1 MLDIDKIKSSIEGN
15 CFISSVYY
23 FKEIDSTNTYASDK
37 NIPVD
42 SLIITDHQLSGKGRL
57 DRSWESAKDLNLTFS
72 IKKRLTLSPAENHYL
87 VCFVSFYVFRAVYK
101 ELEESLTK
109 NELSKLF
116 IKWPNDIL
124 FDNKKICGILVESK
138 LPSNEYII
146 GIGINCNQKI
156 FSSGIQAT
164 SIFNISGKQVD
175 INNLLLKLVDSFSE
189 NFTELLSSEFED
201 IFKKWK
207 KSTKIIGKVCTFDS
221 GNGTITNGKIIDLN
235 ANGSI
240 SIQCGETVTD
250 FYSGDIQITG
260 FN

>member
-23 FKEIDSTNTYASDK
+23 LKEIDSTNAYASDK

-42 SLIITDHQLSGKGRL
+42 SLIITDHQFSGKGRL

-72 IKKRLTLSPAENHYL
+72 IKKRLTLSPAENHFL
-87 VCFVSFYVFRAVYK
+87 VCFVSFYVFRTVYK
-101 ELEESLTK
+101 ELEESLTE
-109 NELSKLF
+109 NELNKLF

-124 FDNKKICGILVESK
+124 FDDKKICGILVESK
-138 LPSNEYII
+138 LPSNEYVI
-146 GIGINCNQKI
+146 GIGINCNQKV

-164 SIFNISGKQVD
+164 SIFNITGKQVD
-175 INNLLLKLVDSFSE
+175 INNLLLNLIDSFSE
-189 NFTELLSSEFED
+189 NFKELLTSEFEN

-207 KSTKIIGKVCTFDS
+207 KTTKIIGKVCSFDS
-221 GNGTITNGKIIDLN
+221 GNGTITNGKIIDLK

-240 SIQCGETVTD
+240 SIQTGETLTD
-250 FYSGDIQITG
+250 FYSGDIRITG
-260 FN
+260 FD